1 VLEVRARR
9 LPRGKQLGSTS
20 TRAPDVLDDREE
32 EIARSPIC
40 VYVCVCVCQRA
51 RVSVQVSERVCL
63 CMYACGCGC
72 GFGSEGVGAREGGS
86 TGAEKAAVSVPRARA
101 AARARRGPAG
111 HRPHDW

>member
-1 VLEVRARR
+1 MLEVRARR

-63 CMYACGCGC
+63 CMYACGCG
-72 GFGSEGVGAREGGS
+72 FGSEGVGAREGGS